1 MSFLRVAPH
10 GTLAE
15 RSGVQPSLRGC
26 DGERREHVRV
36 MRRQDPRAK
45 TGSGTFSRKKM
56 SQTLL
61 GALCAA
67 KTDKSIAG
75 LGR

>member
-1 MSFLRVAPH
+1 MSLLWVALH

-36 MRRQDPRAK
+36 MQLQAPHELFGQRNQGQAH
-45 TGSGTFSRKKM
+45 F
-56 SQTLL
+56 
-61 GALCAA
+61 
-67 KTDKSIAG
+67 
-75 LGR
+75 LGRK